1 MIIKKLGII
10 QYICLILSKG
20 KKMKPTYHILLFGIC
35 RDLLKSSTIS
45 IEKEG
50 NVTVEEMLQSL
61 RMLHP
66 ALEKLPSL
74 RLAAEHRFPAPDFI
88 LSTGMEIALIPPVS
102 GG

>member
-1 MIIKKLGII
+1 M
-10 QYICLILSKG
+10 S
-20 KKMKPTYHILLFGIC
+20 TYHILLFGIC

-50 NVTVEEMLQSL
+50 KVTVEELLQTVRSV
-61 RMLHP
+61 HP

-74 RLAAEHRFPAPDFI
+74 RLAAEHRFPEPDFI
-88 LSTGMEIALIPPVS
+88 LSESMEIALIPPVS